1 MIRKCLEQFARKH
14 WWRCWVSGCSVCF
27 TAEKELTEV
36 SSVNRDIRS
45 CIRKESVFK

>member
-1 MIRKCLEQFARKH
+1 MIRKCLEQFARKY
-14 WWRCWVSGCSVCF
+14 WWRCSVCF